1 MTVANLSC
9 RLLAGVSC
17 NYTRE
22 MKTPSVRLSQRPR
35 RNRSTA
41 AVRSLVRETHVVSG
55 DLIYPLFVM
64 EGKKQ
69 RVPISSMKGQSRQSI
84 DLIIETCKEAADLG
98 ISGVA
103 LFPVISD
110 AKKDKYARES
120 ANAKGLLQEAIA
132 QIKAKVP
139 ELAVIGDV
147 AMDPYSTDGHD
158 GLVIGDEIVNDATLP
173 ILAEMSIAQA
183 RAGADFVAPSDM
195 MDGRIG
201 YLRRALDDA
210 GLQKC
215 GIISY
220 AAKYASS
227 FYGPFREALDSAPRL
242 GDKKTYQ
249 MDPANKREALR
260 EILLDV
266 KQGADIV
273 MIKPALAYLDVI
285 AAVRA
290 RVQLPV
296 AAYQVSGEY
305 AMIHAAAER
314 GWIDADAAMVETLT
328 SIKRAGADMILT
340 YFALAMARKLAG
352 APNGKSRTHR
362 KL

>member
-1 MTVANLSC
+1 
-9 RLLAGVSC
+9 
-17 NYTRE
+17 
-22 MKTPSVRLSQRPR
+22 MKTPPIRLTQRPR
-35 RNRSTA
+35 RNRTTA
-41 AVRSLVRETHVVSG
+41 AVRSLVRETQLTAG

-69 RVPISSMKGQSRQSI
+69 RVSISSMKGQSRLSI
-84 DLIIETCKEAADLG
+84 DFIIETCKEAADLG

-103 LFPVISD
+103 LFPVIND
-110 AKKDKYARES
+110 TKKDKYGRES
-120 ANAKGLLQEAIA
+120 ANPKGLLQEAIA

-158 GLVIGDEIVNDATLP
+158 GLVIGNEIVNDATLP

-210 GLQKC
+210 GFQNC

-227 FYGPFREALDSAPRL
+227 FYGPFREALDSAPRS

-249 MDPANKREALR
+249 MDPANKREAIR

-266 KQGADIV
+266 EQGADIV

-285 AAVRA
+285 AAARA
-290 RVQLPV
+290 RVQLPI

-305 AMIHAAAER
+305 AMIQAAAEH
-314 GWIDADAAMVETLT
+314 GWIDAEAAMVETLT
-328 SIKRAGADMILT
+328 AIKRAGADMILT
-340 YFALAMARKLAG
+340 YFAVEMARKLAKR
-352 APNGKSRTHR
+352 PR
-362 KL
+362 